1 MPDSITLDALKADPG
16 LIAATLTMPDG
27 TPVLFRPLGPGDAGM
42 LGEYFLSLSDET
54 KRRYGPHPFDQ
65 ATADQL
71 CANIDLG
78 HTLRMIGVLDEGGR
92 PRIVAYII
100 LLLGIT
106 EGDRAHYA
114 RNGIALDPD
123 ADCTLAPSLA
133 DAYQNRG
140 WGTVMMRHLIDVAR
154 RLGRKRMVLMWGTQ
168 ATNSRAIRFYEKLG
182 FRYIATFEEPPGV
195 FNREMILDL

>member
-1 MPDSITLDALKADPG
+1 MSDPITIAAVKAAPG

-27 TPVLFRPLGPGDAGM
+27 TPVLFRPLGPDDAGIP
-42 LGEYFLSLSDET
+42 GEYFLGLSEET
-54 KRRYGPHPFDQ
+54 RRRYGPHPFDQ

-71 CANIDLG
+71 CANIDPG
-78 HTLRMIGVLDEGGR
+78 HTLRMIGILDEAGR
-92 PRIVAYII
+92 PRVVAYII

-123 ADCTLAPSLA
+123 TDCTLAPSLA

-154 RLGRKRMVLMWGTQ
+154 RLGRRRMALMWGTQ

-182 FRYIATFEEPPGV
+182 FRHIATFEEPPGV
-195 FNREMILDL
+195 FNHELGL